1 MIDTR
6 KTLTK
11 LHNKFPD
18 FTLDTLFEILD
29 CITEEIFYTYNWQD
43 KGKDT
48 WRYDKNTNI
57 VPSINY
63 GNPTCTATANFEI
76 PQKCD

>member
-29 CITEEIFYTYNWQD
+29 CITEEILYTYNWQD
-43 KGKDT
+43 NWK
-48 WRYDKNTNI
+48 YNKNTNI

-63 GNPTCTATANFEI
+63 GNPTCTTATSLEI
-76 PQKCD
+76 PKKCD

>member
-11 LHNKFPD
+11 LHNKFPA

-48 WRYDKNTNI
+48 WRYDKNTNT

-63 GNPTCTATANFEI
+63 GNPTCAATANFEV

>member
-6 KTLTK
+6 QTLIK

-29 CITEEIFYTYNWQD
+29 CITEEIFYTYNWPW
-43 KGKDT
+43 KDD
-48 WRYDKNTNI
+48 RNTRTI
-57 VPSINY
+57 PTINY
-63 GNPTCTATANFEI
+63 GNPTCTTATNFEST
-76 PQKCD
+76 QKRD